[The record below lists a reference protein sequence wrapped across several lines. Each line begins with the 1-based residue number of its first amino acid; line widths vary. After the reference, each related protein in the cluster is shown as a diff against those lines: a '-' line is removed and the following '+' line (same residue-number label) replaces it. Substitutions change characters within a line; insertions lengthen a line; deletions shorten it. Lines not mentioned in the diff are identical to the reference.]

1 MLRKLLF
8 ALVAA
13 SPAFAGEYAVL
24 STGFR
29 IHAERHEVDG
39 PTVRLFTQAGMIE
52 VPATSVSNF
61 EDEEY
66 VAPIAVVVVP
76 PVPPPPPKSTDPKT
90 LVREAA
96 VRNSLPPAF
105 VASVAK
111 AESAMKQS
119 ALSPKGAIGVMQL
132 MPQTA
137 ARFGVTN
144 AADPIENLL
153 GAARFL
159 TYLQQSSGRP
169 RALPEVIAAYN
180 AGEGAV
186 AHYRGIP
193 PYAETQNYVRKVL
206 IAYLSQPP
214 PAPNHTKSI
223 RLPARGNYSA
233 ADAPAEEK
241 ADPFRQLELI
251 QRGRAQA
258 ANAAH
263 ARSAQAA
270 RK

>member
-13 SPAFAGEYAVL
+13 SRAFAGEYAVL

-76 PVPPPPPKSTDPKT
+76 PVPPPTPKSTDPKT

-132 MPQTA
+132 MPSTA
-137 ARFGVTN
+137 KALD
-144 AADPIENLL
+144 ADPHDTEQNIDAGTRLL
-153 GAARFL
+153 KELLIKYDGDVVK
-159 TYLQQSSGRP
+159 
-169 RALPEVIAAYN
+169 ALAAYN
-180 AGEGAV
+180 AGPGAV
-186 AHYRGIP
+186 AKYNGLP
-193 PYAETQNYVRKVL
+193 PYRETQDYVNKV
-206 IAYLSQPP
+206 IRDYQKNSQ
-214 PAPNHTKSI
+214 
-223 RLPARGNYSA
+223 
-233 ADAPAEEK
+233 
-241 ADPFRQLELI
+241 
-251 QRGRAQA
+251 
-258 ANAAH
+258 
-263 ARSAQAA
+263 
-270 RK
+270 